1 MEQLKKECILSFYKE
16 LAPLDSKGRIK
27 LVINKQ
33 TNQLFVKK
41 QLNIYNLEVFLLLK
55 EHPHKNIPKI
65 IECFEFHNSLIV
77 IEEYISGFTL
87 ETVLTKHSPMSS
99 DTIISY
105 MLQLC
110 DTIAFL
116 HNLPTPVIHR
126 DLTPS
131 NILISSDNQVKVIDF
146 NIARHYQEN
155 QPEDTTLL
163 GTAGYAAPE
172 QYGFAQSDIRTD
184 IYALGVILNKM
195 VTGEFPNLKL
205 APSPFTTIVETCIA
219 LNADNRFSSAEKLKE
234 ALLMQ
239 KSNQIVS
246 LSAKENPHVH
256 PFISCLSFLFP
267 GFSSKNYFK
276 LIGSFL
282 WYAFLIYYFIS
293 IKSAISIKETV
304 HSIKI
309 LLLLWFLT
317 IFYGNINYFKNYLS
331 ILNQKRFSVK
341 LLVSILL
348 GILFFTFGA
357 ILGTAIENIFF

>member
-65 IECFEFHNSLIV
+65 KECFEFHNSLIV
-77 IEEYISGFTL
+77 IEEYISGSTL
-87 ETVLTKHSPMSS
+87 EAFLTKHSPISS
-99 DTIISY
+99 DKIIFY

-116 HNLPTPVIHR
+116 HSLPAPVIHR

-146 NIARHYQEN
+146 NIARHYQKD
-155 QPEDTTLL
+155 QSEDTDLL

-184 IYALGVILNKM
+184 IYALGIILNKM
-195 VTGEFPNLKL
+195 ATGEFPNIKL
-205 APSPFTTIVETCIA
+205 APSPFTSIVETCIA
-219 LNADNRFSSAEKLKE
+219 INADKRFASVEKLKE
-234 ALLMQ
+234 TLLLV
-239 KSNQIVS
+239 KINQPVS
-246 LSAKENPHVH
+246 PPQKENPKIH
-256 PFISCLSFLFP
+256 PFICCLSFLFP
-267 GFSSKNYFK
+267 GFRSKNHFK
-276 LIGSFL
+276 LIGTFL
-282 WYAFLIYYFIS
+282 WYLFLIYYFFS
-293 IKSAISIKETV
+293 IKNALCIKEAV
-304 HSIKI
+304 HYIKV

-317 IFYGNINYFKNYLS
+317 IFYGNINYFKKYLS
-331 ILNQKRFSVK
+331 ILNHKKLSVK
-341 LLVSILL
+341 LLSSILL